1 MRIFV
6 LCCTLTAVTA
16 AMGVLW
22 NLPIRERIR
31 LEDLHACIRERPPQ
45 KRVLSVRFRVSSF
58 GDIDQLHRLEYILIC
73 PGLQQPIARGKMEIK
88 GKEAK
93 DTYRTSYVFHLPDIP
108 LESIEKY
115 RKDAIRIEIRLDG
128 KSLGTYRVKMPSFR
142 QE

>member
-1 MRIFV
+1 MRF
-6 LCCTLTAVTA
+6 
-16 AMGVLW
+16 G
-22 NLPIRERIR
+22 
-31 LEDLHACIRERPPQ
+31 
-45 KRVLSVRFRVSSF
+45 VSSF
-58 GDIDQLHRLEYILIC
+58 GDIDRLHRLEYILIC
-73 PGLQQPIARGKMEIK
+73 PGLQQSIARGKMEIK

-128 KSLGTYRVKMPSFR
+128 MPLGTYRVKMPPSR

>member
-1 MRIFV
+1 M
-6 LCCTLTAVTA
+6 
-16 AMGVLW
+16 
-22 NLPIRERIR
+22 
-31 LEDLHACIRERPPQ
+31 
-45 KRVLSVRFRVSSF
+45 
-58 GDIDQLHRLEYILIC
+58 IC
-73 PGLQQPIARGKMEIK
+73 PGLQQPIARGEMEIK

-128 KSLGTYRVKMPSFR
+128 MPLGTYRVKMPSFR